1 MIGIKS
7 PREIELMRKA
17 GEITGETLKYLATK
31 VKPGITTKEL
41 DKLAEDFVLKKGAT
55 PECKGFEG
63 FPASIC
69 ISVKWQIIRDI
80 KVTQRLLCQLGKSM
94 IKRSI

>member
-41 DKLAEDFVLKKGAT
+41 DKLAEDFVLKKVR
-55 PECKGFEG
+55 PQN
-63 FPASIC
+63 
-69 ISVKWQIIRDI
+69 VKVL
-80 KVTQRLLCQLGKSM
+80 KVFQLQYVYQLTMRLFMVFQGLGN
-94 IKRSI
+94 

>member
-7 PREIELMRKA
+7 PREIELMRKV

-41 DKLAEDFVLKKGAT
+41 DKLAEDFVLKKDAT
-55 PECKGFEG
+55 PACKGL
-63 FPASIC
+63 
-69 ISVKWQIIRDI
+69 
-80 KVTQRLLCQLGKSM
+80 KVFQLQYVYQLMTRLFMVFLDLEN
-94 IKRSI
+94 